1 LRIGRDL
8 IDHIL
13 LASEAEMRQAIYAL
27 LAQEQLVVEASGAAA
42 IVPLLNGSLD
52 VEGRVVVCIL
62 SGGNLAI
69 DLLKEI
75 MVNIT

>member
-1 LRIGRDL
+1 
-8 IDHIL
+8 
-13 LASEAEMRQAIYAL
+13 
-27 LAQEQLVVEASGAAA
+27 
-42 IVPLLNGSLD
+42 
-52 VEGRVVVCIL
+52 VVVCIL

>member
-1 LRIGRDL
+1 
-8 IDHIL
+8 L
-13 LASEAEMRQAIYAL
+13 LASEAELREGIYAL

-52 VEGRVVVCIL
+52 VEGKTVACVL
-62 SGGNLAI
+62 SGANLAV

-75 MVNIT
+75 MVNLT